1 MTRIRFLM
9 PLTLLAISILS
20 IASCGGQSVPLLSD
34 YPRLFKEDTMIIR
47 CCAQCEYTDAEM
59 IAAKLEELT
68 GNAVVIKKYD
78 EVSEQDK
85 RAYNLILVGGPRGD
99 SVYRQ
104 VYEMTDA
111 TEVTAD
117 YPGECKAILEI
128 LPNPWNKDRVLLT
141 VIAYHDCW
149 GMEAA
154 TMMLTN
160 DSKIEELSGNLM
172 IVASTY
178 VRTTTMPSG
187 YVDAW
192 VSPGNIVAHVG
203 EDVVITCNGR
213 PMIST
218 PVDITSVEVASLDS
232 NESLIRKQPMNPMTN
247 ESFNTLFNTTYTI
260 RGDEAFY
267 RPFINF
273 SLIQMSE
280 NYSEYTDYLFPI
292 IIQN

>member
-1 MTRIRFLM
+1 MIRIKFLI

-20 IASCGGQSVPLLSD
+20 VSSCGGKAVPLLSD
-34 YPRLFKEDTMIIR
+34 YPSLFKKDTMIIR
-47 CCAQCEYTDAEM
+47 GGAQYVYTDAEM

-68 GNAVVIKKYD
+68 RNAVMIKNDD
-78 EVSEQDK
+78 EVTEDDK
-85 RAYNLILVGGPRGD
+85 KAYNLILVEVPMAN
-99 SVYRQ
+99 SVLRQ

-111 TEVTAD
+111 TEVTPD
-117 YPGECKAILEI
+117 YPGDCRAILEI
-128 LPNPWNKDRVLLT
+128 LPNPWNKNKVLLT
-141 VIAYHDCW
+141 VTAYHDSW

-154 TMMLTN
+154 TVMLTN
-160 DSKIEELSGNLM
+160 DSKIEELNGNLM

-178 VRTTTMPSG
+178 VRTTTIPSG

-213 PMIST
+213 PMIGT
-218 PVDITSVEVASLDS
+218 PVDITSVEVAFLDS

-273 SLIQMSE
+273 SLIQMSK

-292 IIQN
+292 IIHN